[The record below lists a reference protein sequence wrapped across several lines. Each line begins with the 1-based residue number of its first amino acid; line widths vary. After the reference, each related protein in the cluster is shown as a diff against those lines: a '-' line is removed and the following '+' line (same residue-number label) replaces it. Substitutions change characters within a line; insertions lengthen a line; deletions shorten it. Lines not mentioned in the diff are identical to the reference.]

1 MIVLEL
7 SLLLALVAAPPPDA
21 TTPAPAAA
29 SASAEIDALIIDASV
44 DDLVALEA
52 AVRLRI
58 GACPVSR
65 SDRAR
70 PPRPGELFAYLEI
83 ERGTGDRRT
92 LRLTLGDARA
102 WVRTVDAAPA
112 DRTREIA
119 TTVGNLFA
127 GIEAEDLA
135 PDLRDVPLPPP
146 LRPAPPIVTP
156 PPRSRAPP
164 PYAWGLAL
172 DGLVQAG
179 LAPGDPLLAGG
190 GAALRSG
197 ARLRKGA
204 LVVAGLRAGARTNL
218 GYTLTRLRIDI
229 GGGWAWQRRAFA
241 LHATAAATIEPW
253 FVTSGGRVPDGSDRR
268 PTGVL
273 LGGVA
278 RVAPM
283 GRIALGRRMQRHL
296 VIGPFVEL
304 GGSALP
310 AASGGVARIQ
320 TAAQDGALAFRV
332 GGLEL
337 AAGLTIGL
345 WSPARAR

>member
-1 MIVLEL
+1 MIALEL
-7 SLLLALVAAPPPDA
+7 SLLLAFAEPSPSPSPTESV
-21 TTPAPAAA
+21 APAVD
-29 SASAEIDALIIDASV
+29 ERIDALVIDAKV

-70 PPRPGELFAYLEI
+70 PPRQGELFAYLEV
-83 ERGTGDRRT
+83 ERGAGDRRT

-102 WVRTVDAAPA
+102 WVRTIDAAPA

-127 GIEAEDLA
+127 GIEGEDLA
-135 PDLRDVPLPPP
+135 PDLTDVPLPAP
-146 LRPAPPIVTP
+146 LVPTPVVVTP
-156 PPRSRAPP
+156 PPRPP
-164 PYAWGLAL
+164 PPPRYAWGLQL
-172 DGLVQAG
+172 DGVALGG
-179 LAPGDPLLAGG
+179 LAPGDPLFAAG
-190 GAALRSG
+190 GAAVRG
-197 ARLRKGA
+197 GIRWRTGA
-204 LVVAGLRAGARTNL
+204 LVTFGVRAAGRANA
-218 GYTLTRLRIDI
+218 GYALTRLRVDL
-229 GGGWAWQRRAFA
+229 GGGWAWHAGAFA
-241 LHATAAATIEPW
+241 LHATGAATIEPW
-253 FVTSGGRVPDGSDRR
+253 FVTTGGRVPDDASRR

-278 RVAPM
+278 RLATM
-283 GRIALGRRMQRHL
+283 GRIAVGRRHL

-310 AASGGVARIQ
+310 SGIANIHTAR
-320 TAAQDGALAFRV
+320 QDGALAFRL

-337 AAGLTIGL
+337 AGGLTLGL
-345 WSPARAR
+345 WSPR